1 MNPSSRL
8 LAPAVLA
15 CAVLA
20 ACNGADPEPPAI
32 TSQPASLSVGEGA
45 QVAFRVAASGDGP
58 LAYAWLSGGD
68 GSAIPGETS
77 DALSFAAQLSD
88 DGRSFQARV
97 SNEAGSATS
106 QAATLSVSERGFS
119 AAADMVTGALPRN
132 LAAIADSNGHIHV
145 LSINGDG
152 AHADVQ
158 AHLKLKS
165 TDTMQTSVTLTVPTT
180 SLRVAA
186 NGTGH
191 VMAVWQRNGEVGAAL
206 YTPASDRSV
215 AGSWQS
221 LPATVSSAGANSAL
235 DPAVA
240 AVGDTHFEFVWRE
253 RAGGVGP
260 HDIKARRYAIA
271 GNQLDSTIATLEGS
285 SDDAGAPQVAADASG
300 NLIAAWDYSEGG
312 VVINR
317 RAAGSPWTSNTAQA
331 EGAPGYRFELLKVN
345 AAGSGLLLIS
355 NRVGGGG
362 FVQLDLT
369 ASTPLRQVGSIS
381 AYGSAPDAHVFP
393 DGRMR
398 VFGVAV
404 DASNGNAS
412 QLFQWSYNP
421 GSGWGSAEPVSDLA
435 TDDFIA
441 LGWGIVNPQVA
452 GADAAGNL
460 LVTWEERRLDNGGRG
475 RVVARRWLAG
485 LQAWRPVIATSAPQD
500 RVDHRLPVGA
510 VAADGSATIV
520 YRDLFR
526 DVTTAL
532 HLR

>member
-1 MNPSSRL
+1 
-8 LAPAVLA
+8 
-15 CAVLA
+15 
-20 ACNGADPEPPAI
+20 
-32 TSQPASLSVGEGA
+32 
-45 QVAFRVAASGDGP
+45 
-58 LAYAWLSGGD
+58 
-68 GSAIPGETS
+68 
-77 DALSFAAQLSD
+77 
-88 DGRSFQARV
+88 
-97 SNEAGSATS
+97 
-106 QAATLSVSERGFS
+106 
-119 AAADMVTGALPRN
+119 
-132 LAAIADSNGHIHV
+132 
-145 LSINGDG
+145 
-152 AHADVQ
+152 
-158 AHLKLKS
+158 
-165 TDTMQTSVTLTVPTT
+165 
-180 SLRVAA
+180 
-186 NGTGH
+186 
-191 VMAVWQRNGEVGAAL
+191 
-206 YTPASDRSV
+206 
-215 AGSWQS
+215 
-221 LPATVSSAGANSAL
+221 
-235 DPAVA
+235 
-240 AVGDTHFEFVWRE
+240 
-253 RAGGVGP
+253 
-260 HDIKARRYAIA
+260 
-271 GNQLDSTIATLEGS
+271 
-285 SDDAGAPQVAADASG
+285 
-300 NLIAAWDYSEGG
+300 
-312 VVINR
+312 
-317 RAAGSPWTSNTAQA
+317 
-331 EGAPGYRFELLKVN
+331 
-345 AAGSGLLLIS
+345 LLIS